1 MATILF
7 RIAFWRLEDQ
17 SIAGLPL
24 ELLMYEL
31 LSRGEVEVFPSQA
44 QNLAL
49 AKAVQECNVYE
60 GTKPATM
67 LRRLSDE

>member
-1 MATILF
+1 
-7 RIAFWRLEDQ
+7 
-17 SIAGLPL
+17 
-24 ELLMYEL
+24 MYEL